1 MPRINLN
8 QPVAAAPPVDNDP
21 LTLLAQRLRKGE
33 VVPIIGNM
41 LTYNLV
47 LGGYE
52 KLVALYVQNYLP
64 GHALSPDLDL
74 ARLTQ
79 YYHIMGEDGP
89 KLDVKAQREK
99 FLDFLKN
106 LYFSRIDTT
115 TLPQA
120 FLETVD
126 AEFDDLS
133 LSKLLER
140 LGYAMIPTEMA
151 NPWRILAEFPLPVY
165 LTTCCHDLL
174 QVALREA
181 GKSPRTQICRWTD
194 LRVESVFDG
203 HYVPSKAEP
212 LVYHLHGRDDYPESL
227 VLTEN
232 DYLEFLTKVTRNQ
245 GDNSTDF
252 IPSKVREVLNASSLM
267 LLGYDLRQWEFIS
280 LFWGLIK
287 PRTRNYNSIV
297 SLQLELREF
306 EQKYVQ
312 EYLRLYQF
320 EVYQGQAVDHLGQL
334 YERFQR

>member
-52 KLVALYVQNYLP
+52 KLVALYLQNYLP

-151 NPWRILAEFPLPVY
+151 NPWRILA
-165 LTTCCHDLL
+165 
-174 QVALREA
+174 
-181 GKSPRTQICRWTD
+181 
-194 LRVESVFDG
+194 
-203 HYVPSKAEP
+203 
-212 LVYHLHGRDDYPESL
+212 
-227 VLTEN
+227 
-232 DYLEFLTKVTRNQ
+232 
-245 GDNSTDF
+245 
-252 IPSKVREVLNASSLM
+252 
-267 LLGYDLRQWEFIS
+267 
-280 LFWGLIK
+280 
-287 PRTRNYNSIV
+287 SI
-297 SLQLELREF
+297 F
-306 EQKYVQ
+306 
-312 EYLRLYQF
+312 
-320 EVYQGQAVDHLGQL
+320 AA
-334 YERFQR
+334 